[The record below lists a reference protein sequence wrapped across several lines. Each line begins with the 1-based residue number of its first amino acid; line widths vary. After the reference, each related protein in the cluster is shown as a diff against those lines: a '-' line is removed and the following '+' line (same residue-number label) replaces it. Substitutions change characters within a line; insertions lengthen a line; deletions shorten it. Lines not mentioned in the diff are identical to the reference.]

1 MSAILVYVTCKNER
15 EAFAIAHEL
24 VSSEIAACANIIPE
38 TKAVFKWEGII
49 QEQSEAIVILK
60 SQKARLE
67 EVTERIQQIHSYDL
81 PCILY
86 VSIEGG
92 NPEFIKWIFSNSK
105 NSTIRYNDS

>member
-15 EAFAIAHEL
+15 EALAIAQEL
-24 VSSEIAACANIIPE
+24 VSSEIVACANIIPK
-38 TKAVFKWEGII
+38 TKAVFKWEGVI

-67 EVTERIQQIHSYDL
+67 EITERIQEIHSYDL

-92 NPEFIKWIFSNSK
+92 NTDFLKWVFSNS
-105 NSTIRYNDS
+105 